1 LFVRVIARSTLSDFV
16 RNMVARTQQA
26 AVKAHLD
33 VWHERAIKAAW
44 KNSAELKREFGTASI
59 LSAERV
65 VFNIKGNDYRLVV
78 LIDYYYQGVL
88 VLWLGTHA
96 EYDNIDAREV
106 RYDKKRYGHSTGSN

>member
-1 LFVRVIARSTLSDFV
+1 MRVIARGTLNDFV
-16 RNMVARTQQA
+16 TNRVARAQQA
-26 AVKAHLD
+26 VVKAHLD
-33 VWHERAIKAAW
+33 AWHERAIKAEW
-44 KNSAELKREFGTASI
+44 KSSAELKSQFGTASI

-96 EYDNIDAREV
+96 EYDKIDAREV
-106 RYDKKRYGHSTGSN
+106 KYDKKRYRSPADSN